1 MRTEKKTLW
10 ELANMS
16 DAEYAKEDEKYRYY
30 NTLKKRYGQVTVKMR
45 LGDVLNLVKSLH
57 FSAEKT
63 INALVIPNK
72 ERQSLF
78 GKDGRRACRY
88 IGQVF
93 RDFKGLTKG
102 LTCCFSKLPMLQNPL
117 SVRLFK
123 MFHGADV
130 GSIPITR
137 SIYTQGKLLYC
148 YNSYQWISRY
158 SF

>member
-72 ERQSLF
+72 ERQS
-78 GKDGRRACRY
+78 
-88 IGQVF
+88 
-93 RDFKGLTKG
+93 
-102 LTCCFSKLPMLQNPL
+102 
-117 SVRLFK
+117 
-123 MFHGADV
+123 
-130 GSIPITR
+130 
-137 SIYTQGKLLYC
+137 
-148 YNSYQWISRY
+148 
-158 SF
+158 